1 MRFSGF
7 SLASLPA
14 LALALCLLL
23 ASSPAEALSIPPSLK
38 APPRVKSVRATD
50 GWTNAKRLAAGLP
63 PRAPR
68 TFKRAT
74 PTVPDPYAP
83 VKRSAPSPSPSPF
96 AFARPAVETA
106 YEGRI
111 VARYAG
117 SDVPVGYVRASS
129 SGVSVAGDVSG
140 EDEVQDGA
148 RVAFKTTGSKALFSI
163 TALQDTSATIDSS
176 NSGSETSQESESTT
190 LIGAAGASTLSS
202 GSASAV
208 PLGTVKQTAPH
219 ARPAL
224 TGGES
229 AIWTFDAATKALTA
243 HWVNPDGS
251 HPHTRVA
258 YRARDGALFVAGDVA
273 AYNAAHPGDVVS
285 EVTLY
290 LESD

>member
-23 ASSPAEALSIPPSLK
+23 ASSSPASALSIPPTLK

-117 SDVPVGYVRASS
+117 SDVPMGYVRASS
-129 SGVSVAGDVSG
+129 SGV
-140 EDEVQDGA
+140 EEELQDGA
-148 RVAFKTTGSKALFSI
+148 RVVFKTTGSKALFSI
-163 TALQDTSATIDSS
+163 TTLQGTATTDSDS
-176 NSGSETSQESESTT
+176 DSETSQGSEPST

-258 YRARDGALFVAGDVA
+258 YRARDGALFVTGDVA
-273 AYNAAHPGDVVS
+273 AYNAAHPGDGVS

>member
-1 MRFSGF
+1 MRFS
-7 SLASLPA
+7 SLASLPI

-23 ASSPAEALSIPPSLK
+23 AYSPVSALSIPPSLK
-38 APPRVKSVRATD
+38 SPPRVKSVRVTD
-50 GWTNAKRLAAGLP
+50 QWTNAKRLAAGLP

-83 VKRSAPSPSPSPF
+83 IKRSAPSPSPSPF

-106 YEGRI
+106 YSGRI

-117 SDVPVGYVRASS
+117 TNVPAGYLRASP
-129 SGVSVAGDVSG
+129 SGVVGGAN
-140 EDEVQDGA
+140 DEQDGA
-148 RVAFKTTGSKALFSI
+148 HIAFTTTGSKALFSI
-163 TALQDTSATIDSS
+163 SNLATVETTTDS
-176 NSGSETSQESESTT
+176 EASQEST

-208 PLGTVKQTAPH
+208 PLGNVKQTSPH

-229 AIWTFDAATKALTA
+229 AIWSFDASTHALTV

-251 HPHTRVA
+251 HPRTRVA
-258 YRARDGALFVAGDVA
+258 YSARDGTLFLTGDVG
-273 AYNAAHPGDVVS
+273 AYGAAHPEDLVS
-285 EVTLY
+285 EVTPPPPPSTSAGTY
-290 LESD
+290 

>member
-129 SGVSVAGDVSG
+129 SGVGAQFFWVGRSVVRKEALM
-140 EDEVQDGA
+140 A
-148 RVAFKTTGSKALFSI
+148 RGTFSEP
-163 TALQDTSATIDSS
+163 LLWDDDDAT
-176 NSGSETSQESESTT
+176 
-190 LIGAAGASTLSS
+190 L
-202 GSASAV
+202 
-208 PLGTVKQTAPH
+208 
-219 ARPAL
+219 R
-224 TGGES
+224 
-229 AIWTFDAATKALTA
+229 
-243 HWVNPDGS
+243 
-251 HPHTRVA
+251 
-258 YRARDGALFVAGDVA
+258 
-273 AYNAAHPGDVVS
+273 
-285 EVTLY
+285 
-290 LESD
+290 